1 MGSGGE
7 AAVLAVTEQPSS
19 HVDLDSGTLARRRVR
34 FTSNIAGPIF
44 LFADLICLGMSV
56 PLSLFAYRFLFADR
70 LIASVAIFAFSAAAA
85 TYLMIRASRH
95 AYNRTIV
102 NLFDHEADSV
112 IDALASVLIASAL
125 VWQFGMIE
133 NLSRGI
139 AILFL
144 LAFSALLLASRP
156 VVRRAVRHL
165 AGSGSIEQRIVF
177 YGADPVSIG
186 MIRRVIEV
194 MDLPHVK
201 YLGVADDRPKVKSID
216 GLTMI

>member
-1 MGSGGE
+1 MRSGSD

-19 HVDLDSGTLARRRVR
+19 HGDVDSRALARRRVR

-44 LFADLICLGMSV
+44 LLADLICLGMSV
-56 PLSLFAYRFLFADR
+56 PLSLFAYRFLFVDR
-70 LIASVAIFAFSAAAA
+70 LVASVAIFAFSAAAA

-112 IDALASVLIASAL
+112 IDALATVLIASAL

-133 NLSRGI
+133 QSLPWHRDTVSCLIQRP
-139 AILFL
+139 
-144 LAFSALLLASRP
+144 ASRIAP
-156 VVRRAVRHL
+156 GRSRIVRHL

-194 MDLPHVK
+194 MDLPH
-201 YLGVADDRPKVKSID
+201 LGSWALPTTARR
-216 GLTMI
+216 